1 MKPELIVGIQIA
13 LILLWAAVNIGREAL
28 RLRRARTELALWRGK
43 AAMLTSEPD
52 SGQGIEPAYEP
63 SVPAV
68 TPPAS
73 GNGHRAKG
81 RGKKAKRR
89 GR

>member
-28 RLRRARTELALWRGK
+28 RLQRARTELALWRKK
-43 AAMLTSEPD
+43 AAEPIPVAD
-52 SGQGIEPAYEP
+52 PELDPEPAYAQSAP
-63 SVPAV
+63 TVAQPTS
-68 TPPAS
+68 S
-73 GNGHRAKG
+73 NGHRPKG

-89 GR
+89 GK